1 MLFSPVCR
9 DYRPLPIVSSDLSE
23 AVLVAVVGVMLIE
36 GLWLSFL
43 TFNLHRKK
51 VREREEKAQTE
62 RQEAEAE
69 KNTRIEDI
77 FLLHRSGLLLKHYT
91 RRLRPNVDSD
101 VLSGMLVAVQ
111 DFVKDSFR
119 GEQGNLNEIRFG
131 EIRIVI
137 IEGKWT
143 IMAAVVRGAK
153 PYDLQPELTVALGEL
168 ETKYQDPLI
177 DWDATMDQI
186 AEVDRIMMALI
197 EGQYRGRKPVVAPTV
212 SLRP

>member
-1 MLFSPVCR
+1 M
-9 DYRPLPIVSSDLSE
+9 VSTDIAE
-23 AVLVAVVGVMLIE
+23 AVLIAVVGIMLIQ

-43 TFNLHRKK
+43 TYNLHRKK
-51 VREREEKAQTE
+51 QREQAEKVEKE
-62 RQEAEAE
+62 RVDAEAE
-69 KNTRIEDI
+69 RSTAIEDI

-119 GEQGNLNEIRFG
+119 GEKGALNEIRFG

-143 IMAAVVRGAK
+143 ILAAVVRGAR
-153 PYDLQPELTVALGEL
+153 PFDIQPELGVALSDL
-168 ETKYQDPLI
+168 ETKYEDPLI
-177 DWDATMDQI
+177 DWDGTMDQI
-186 AEVDRIMMALI
+186 ADVDRIMQDLI
-197 EGQYRGRKPVVAPTV
+197 DGKYRDRKPSAVPAV
-212 SLRP
+212 SIKT

>member
-1 MLFSPVCR
+1 M
-9 DYRPLPIVSSDLSE
+9 VSSDIAE

-111 DFVKDSFR
+111 DFIKDSFR
-119 GEQGNLNEIRFG
+119 GEKGGLNEIRFG
-131 EIRIVI
+131 EIRIVV

-143 IMAAVVRGAK
+143 ILAAVVRGSR
-153 PYDLQPELTVALGEL
+153 PFDIQPELRAALTEL
-168 ETKYQDPLI
+168 EVKYEDPLT
-177 DWDATMDQI
+177 DWDGTMEQI
-186 AEVDRIMMALI
+186 ADVDLIMDALI
-197 EGQYRGRKPVVAPTV
+197 EGKYRGRPPAAPPPL
-212 SLRP
+212 SIPQ

>member
-1 MLFSPVCR
+1 M
-9 DYRPLPIVSSDLSE
+9 VSTDIAE
-23 AVLVAVVGVMLIE
+23 AVLIAVVGIMLIQ

-43 TFNLHRKK
+43 TYNLHRKK
-51 VREREEKAQTE
+51 QREQAEKVEKEKEKADAE
-62 RQEAEAE
+62 R
-69 KNTRIEDI
+69 NTAIEDI

-119 GEQGNLNEIRFG
+119 GEKGALNEIRFG

-143 IMAAVVRGAK
+143 ILAAVVRGAR
-153 PYDLQPELTVALGEL
+153 PFDIQPELGVALSDL
-168 ETKYQDPLI
+168 ETKYEDPLI
-177 DWDATMDQI
+177 DWDGTMDQI
-186 AEVDRIMMALI
+186 ADVDRIMQDLI
-197 EGQYRGRKPVVAPTV
+197 EGKYRGRKPAVPTV
-212 SLRP
+212 SLKT

>member
-1 MLFSPVCR
+1 M
-9 DYRPLPIVSSDLSE
+9 VSSDIAE
-23 AVLVAVVGVMLIE
+23 AVLVAVVGIMLIE

-51 VREREEKAQTE
+51 VREQEEKAKTDL
-62 RQEAEAE
+62 QEAEAE

-119 GEQGNLNEIRFG
+119 GEKGQLNEIRFG

-143 IMAAVVRGAK
+143 ILAAVVRGAR
-153 PYDLQPELTVALGEL
+153 PYDIQPELGVALTDL
-168 ETKYQDPLI
+168 ETKYEDPLI
-177 DWDATMDQI
+177 DWDGTMDEI
-186 AEVDRIMMALI
+186 ADVDRIMGDLI
-197 EGQYRGRKPVVAPTV
+197 EGKYRGRTPARAPAV
-212 SLRP
+212 EVPP

>member
-1 MLFSPVCR
+1 M
-9 DYRPLPIVSSDLSE
+9 VSADIAE
-23 AVLVAVVGVMLIE
+23 AVLIGVVGIMMIE

-51 VREREEKAQTE
+51 VREREAKEAGE
-62 RQEAEAE
+62 RETADAER
-69 KNTRIEDI
+69 NTSIEDI

-119 GEQGNLNEIRFG
+119 GEKGQLNEIRFG

-143 IMAAVVRGAK
+143 ILAAVVRGAR
-153 PYDLQPELTVALGEL
+153 PYDVQPELGFALTDL
-168 ETKYQDPLI
+168 EAKYEDPLI
-177 DWDATMDQI
+177 DWDGTMDQI
-186 AEVDRIMMALI
+186 EDVDKIMGDLI
-197 EGQYRGRKPVVAPTV
+197 EGKYRGRSGKAAPRTPVEVR
-212 SLRP
+212 S

>member
-1 MLFSPVCR
+1 M
-9 DYRPLPIVSSDLSE
+9 VSADIAE
-23 AVLVAVVGVMLIE
+23 AVLVAVVGIMMIE

-43 TFNLHRKK
+43 TYNLHRKK
-51 VREREEKAQTE
+51 VREREEKEAGD
-62 RQEAEAE
+62 RQKAETE
-69 KNTRIEDI
+69 KNTSIEDI

-119 GEQGNLNEIRFG
+119 EEKGQLNEIRFG

-143 IMAAVVRGAK
+143 ILAAVVRGAR
-153 PYDLQPELTVALGEL
+153 PYDIQPELSYALTDL
-168 ETKYQDPLI
+168 EAKYEDPLI
-177 DWDATMDQI
+177 DWDGTMDQI
-186 AEVDRIMMALI
+186 QDVDRIMGDLI
-197 EGQYRGRKPVVAPTV
+197 EGEYHGRGAKPAPRPTV
-212 SLRP
+212 EVPPEPTVRRGVGKP

>member
-1 MLFSPVCR
+1 MVG
-9 DYRPLPIVSSDLSE
+9 SDIAE
-23 AVLVAVVGVMLIE
+23 AVLVAVVGIMLIE

-43 TFNLHRKK
+43 TYNLHRKK
-51 VREREEKAQTE
+51 VRESEQRAADEYAKAD
-62 RQEAEAE
+62 AE
-69 KNTRIEDI
+69 KNTAIEDI

-119 GEQGNLNEIRFG
+119 GEKGQLNEIRFG

-143 IMAAVVRGAK
+143 ILAAVVRGAR
-153 PYDLQPELTVALGEL
+153 PYDIQPELGVALTDL
-168 ETKYQDPLI
+168 ETKYEDPLI
-177 DWDATMDQI
+177 DWDGTMDEI
-186 AEVDRIMMALI
+186 ADVDGIMGELI
-197 EGQYRGRKPVVAPTV
+197 EGKYRGRKPAVTPTV
-212 SLRP
+212 SVPR

>member
-1 MLFSPVCR
+1 M
-9 DYRPLPIVSSDLSE
+9 VSADIAE
-23 AVLVAVVGVMLIE
+23 AVLIGVVGIMMIE

-43 TFNLHRKK
+43 TYNLHRKK
-51 VREREEKAQTE
+51 VREREEKEAGE
-62 RQEAEAE
+62 RETAEAE
-69 KNTRIEDI
+69 RNTSIEDI

-119 GEQGNLNEIRFG
+119 GEKGQLNEIRFG

-143 IMAAVVRGAK
+143 ILAAVVRGAR
-153 PYDLQPELTVALGEL
+153 PYDVQPELGYALTDL
-168 ETKYQDPLI
+168 ESKYEDPLI
-177 DWDATMDQI
+177 DWDGTMDQI
-186 AEVDRIMMALI
+186 QDVDKIMGDLI
-197 EGQYRGRKPVVAPTV
+197 EGKYRGRVGKPAQRTTV
-212 SLRP
+212 EVPP

>member
-1 MLFSPVCR
+1 M
-9 DYRPLPIVSSDLSE
+9 VSSDIAE
-23 AVLVAVVGVMLIE
+23 AVLIAVVGVMLIE

-62 RQEAEAE
+62 RLEAEAE

-119 GEQGNLNEIRFG
+119 GEKGQLNEIRFG

-143 IMAAVVRGAK
+143 ILAAVVRGAR
-153 PYDLQPELTVALGEL
+153 PYDIQPELGVALTDL
-168 ETKYQDPLI
+168 ETKYEDPLI
-177 DWDATMDQI
+177 DWDGTMDEI
-186 AEVDRIMMALI
+186 ADVDRIMGDLI
-197 EGQYRGRKPVVAPTV
+197 EGKYRGRTPAKAPAIEV
-212 SLRP
+212 PP

>member
-1 MLFSPVCR
+1 MVG
-9 DYRPLPIVSSDLSE
+9 SDIAE
-23 AVLVAVVGVMLIE
+23 AVLVAVVGIMLIE

-43 TFNLHRKK
+43 TYNLHRKK
-51 VREREEKAQTE
+51 VREEEKKAADDT
-62 RQEAEAE
+62 AKADAE
-69 KNTRIEDI
+69 KNTAIEDI

-119 GEQGNLNEIRFG
+119 GEKGQLNEIRFG

-143 IMAAVVRGAK
+143 IMAAVVRGAR
-153 PYDLQPELTVALGEL
+153 PYDIQPELGSALRDL
-168 ETKYQDPLI
+168 EVKYEDPLI
-177 DWDATMDQI
+177 DWDGTMDQI
-186 AEVDRIMMALI
+186 KDVDRIMGDLI
-197 EGQYRGRKPVVAPTV
+197 EGKYRGGTPAQRAAVEVPP
-212 SLRP
+212 

>member
-1 MLFSPVCR
+1 M
-9 DYRPLPIVSSDLSE
+9 VSADIAE
-23 AVLVAVVGVMLIE
+23 AVLIGVVGIMMIE

-43 TFNLHRKK
+43 TYNLHRKK
-51 VREREEKAQTE
+51 VREREQKEAGE
-62 RQEAEAE
+62 RETAEAE
-69 KNTRIEDI
+69 RNTSIEDI

-119 GEQGNLNEIRFG
+119 GEKGQLNEIRFG

-143 IMAAVVRGAK
+143 ILAAVVRGAR
-153 PYDLQPELTVALGEL
+153 PYDVQPELGYALTDL
-168 ETKYQDPLI
+168 EAKYEDPLI
-177 DWDATMDQI
+177 DWDGTMDQI
-186 AEVDRIMMALI
+186 EDVDKIMGDLI
-197 EGQYRGRKPVVAPTV
+197 EGKYRGRVGKPAQRTTV
-212 SLRP
+212 EVPP